1 MEFLRINLDI
11 MAQFL
16 LKKLIL
22 TFASIIVIRKYEN
35 FSHR

>member
-22 TFASIIVIRKYEN
+22 TFASIIVIPKHEN
-35 FSHR
+35 FCHR